1 MVGFVVLTQAYRD
14 NNNSYCDI
22 CTHKDLNPNAQLESS
37 IWFKWILNS
46 LCDKLRI
53 RDRQESEPRMIRE
66 PL

>member
-14 NNNSYCDI
+14 NI

-37 IWFKWILNS
+37 IWFKWILDS

-53 RDRQESEPRMIRE
+53 RDRQESEPSMIRE